1 MTLEALLAQY
11 GLPALFL
18 GAWVEGET
26 VVVLGGVMVH
36 RGLLGYIPAVI
47 AAAMGSFV
55 ADQIFFALGRRFR
68 NNRYVRKVMERPA
81 FHKAIE
87 AFEKRPTLF
96 IFGFRFL
103 YGLRTVSPIA
113 IGTTNLPVTHFLA
126 ANAAA
131 AAVWGTVF
139 VTLGYLFGKSIE
151 TLFGHIREAGY
162 IFLPVIGAMLVI
174 AGIVYFVRNRRK
186 VKAAD

>member
-1 MTLEALLAQY
+1 MA
-11 GLPALFL
+11 
-18 GAWVEGET
+18 
-26 VVVLGGVMVH
+26 
-36 RGLLGYIPAVI
+36 
-47 AAAMGSFV
+47 
-55 ADQIFFALGRRFR
+55 
-68 NNRYVRKVMERPA
+68 RPA

-162 IFLPVIGAMLVI
+162 VFLPVIGAMLVI